1 MWKRMY
7 LEYFL
12 CISDIN
18 QKATNKVKDIDINNH
33 TYYFFNNII
42 KIKKIDRNNMK
53 TDEAIQRHF
62 YLLHYICDKQ
72 RFKNVKNN
80 SVNHLYL
87 ILNKAKGY
95 IE

>member
-1 MWKRMY
+1 
-7 LEYFL
+7 
-12 CISDIN
+12 
-18 QKATNKVKDIDINNH
+18 
-33 TYYFFNNII
+33 
-42 KIKKIDRNNMK
+42 MK